1 MHYQRV
7 APLIA
12 AALGRI
18 PVTSLFAPEGL
29 DGPVLRIA
37 QLHKALPAHV
47 PTLEVAGASGT
58 HPYLALTADSL
69 VWRVH
74 AYGVG
79 FESWTP
85 SPGDPTR
92 VRFAHVNL
100 TARGGATIGLQRQ
113 AARLVRERLN
123 ACGLDAFLTLDGPG
137 IMLWVPLDHA
147 PAYPDVRAALHAL
160 GRACARDTPEVF
172 EARPD
177 EPADRIR
184 FSVSSNAVGHG
195 AGLPYTLRVAP
206 GLPMNLPIVWSEL
219 ETVLRDAFDART
231 SAERLAGGDVLAG
244 EIARIGAQRFNAF
257 APATTFARAEVGA
270 LHETPEPRS
279 EVLTVALRLL
289 GDGKPRSVDEL
300 LAEAIR
306 RDLWPKSER
315 RKYVYAT
322 LKAYIEKCVARGQKP
337 RIVEDPDR
345 RFRLNHP
352 ADDLPD
358 PRPEVAWQAPH
369 DAIDALGATAGGS
382 DPTAFELA
390 VCKAFEALGFCV
402 RHVGG
407 SMNPDGV
414 LDAPLGPLGYRVM
427 LECKSGAGPV
437 LRPDVFEAGKFREAY
452 AAQHCLM
459 VAPGYAGDS
468 ETPAEALNHG
478 VALWTVDDLV
488 ALLRAGPD
496 LAELRAL
503 FAPGPAGDR
512 IGDLL
517 WARERGVR
525 KRLAVIC
532 DAIRETAWAAQV
544 EAAAFNRPRDAPLFT
559 EDSAMLVV
567 DDWLRQHDSYAPVTR
582 DEIREA
588 FAYLTNARVAQAVRA
603 GEDSTAIV
611 VLRAV

>member
-1 MHYQRV
+1 MDALVLEELSALDKPDHAAAVSHYERV

-18 PVTSLFAPEGL
+18 PITSLFAPEGL
-29 DGPVLRIA
+29 DGPVLRVA
-37 QLHKALPAHV
+37 QLRKALPAHV
-47 PTLEVAGASGT
+47 PTIEGAGASGT

-69 VWRVH
+69 LWRVH

-113 AARLVRERLN
+113 AARLVREWVN
-123 ACGLDAFLTLDGPG
+123 ARGLDAFLTLDGPG
-137 IMLWVPLDHA
+137 IMLWIPLDDA

-160 GRACARDTPEVF
+160 GRACAQDAPEVF

-184 FSVSSNAVGHG
+184 FSVTSNAVGHG
-195 AGLPYTLRVAP
+195 VALPYTLRVAP
-206 GLPMNLPIVWSEL
+206 GLPMNLPIAWSEL
-219 ETVLRDAFDART
+219 KTVARDAFDART
-231 SAERLAGGDVLAG
+231 SAERLAGGDVLAA
-244 EIARIGAQRFNAF
+244 EIARIGAQRFRAF
-257 APATTFARAEVGA
+257 EPAATLVRPEVGL

-289 GDGKPRSVDEL
+289 ADGKPRSVDEL
-300 LAEAIR
+300 LAEAIG

-337 RIVEDPDR
+337 QIVEDPDR

-358 PRPEVAWQAPH
+358 PRPELPWQAPQ
-369 DAIDALGATAGGS
+369 DVIDALGATAGGS

-407 SMNPDGV
+407 TMNPDGV
-414 LDAPLGPLGYRVM
+414 LDAPGIPRDARVQVRRGT
-427 LECKSGAGPV
+427 GAAARR
-437 LRPDVFEAGKFREAY
+437 LRGGQVP
-452 AAQHCLM
+452 
-459 VAPGYAGDS
+459 
-468 ETPAEALNHG
+468 
-478 VALWTVDDLV
+478 
-488 ALLRAGPD
+488 
-496 LAELRAL
+496 
-503 FAPGPAGDR
+503 
-512 IGDLL
+512 
-517 WARERGVR
+517 RGVR
-525 KRLAVIC
+525 GR
-532 DAIRETAWAAQV
+532 
-544 EAAAFNRPRDAPLFT
+544 
-559 EDSAMLVV
+559 
-567 DDWLRQHDSYAPVTR
+567 
-582 DEIREA
+582 
-588 FAYLTNARVAQAVRA
+588 
-603 GEDSTAIV
+603 STV
-611 VLRAV
+611 